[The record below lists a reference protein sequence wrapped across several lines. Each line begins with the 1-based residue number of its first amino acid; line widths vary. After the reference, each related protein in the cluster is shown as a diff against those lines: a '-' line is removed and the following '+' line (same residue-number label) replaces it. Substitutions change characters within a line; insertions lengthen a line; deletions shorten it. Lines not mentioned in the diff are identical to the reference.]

1 MSTMTFAGAERML
14 PVGPGGS
21 PALDLAGHL
30 ATHGPLAI
38 PTRNDPGWKAVVR
51 RAGAAGEGFS

>member
-21 PALDLAGHL
+21 PAPDLAGH
-30 ATHGPLAI
+30 G
-38 PTRNDPGWKAVVR
+38 N
-51 RAGAAGEGFS
+51 